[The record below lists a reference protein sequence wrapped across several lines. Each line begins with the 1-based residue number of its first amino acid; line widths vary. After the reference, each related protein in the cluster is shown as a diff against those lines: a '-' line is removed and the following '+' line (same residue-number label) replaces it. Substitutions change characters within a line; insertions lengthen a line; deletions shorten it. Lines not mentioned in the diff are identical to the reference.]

1 MTKRSILVIGLGRF
15 GVSTATTLANLG
27 HEVVVVDQREEYI
40 NAVKDTVLH
49 AMQADTTDERV
60 LERLGVRNFDVV
72 VICIGDDLRASIL
85 TTVLCRE
92 LGARTIIAKASDAL
106 HAKLLEKTGADR
118 VVQPELDGGV
128 RLARSISSKAIIDT
142 LDLSDGHSIA
152 ELRVPK
158 SWIGK
163 TLVGL
168 NARVKYGINVI
179 AIRHGGHVMDTVN
192 PDLPLNAEDTLFVIG
207 SNASIEKL
215 ENR

>member
-92 LGARTIIAKASDAL
+92 LGARTIIAKASDACTQSSWKRPARTAWCSRSL
-106 HAKLLEKTGADR
+106 TAECAWARIHQLQGHYRHAGFER
-118 VVQPELDGGV
+118 RP
-128 RLARSISSKAIIDT
+128 
-142 LDLSDGHSIA
+142 
-152 ELRVPK
+152 
-158 SWIGK
+158 
-163 TLVGL
+163 
-168 NARVKYGINVI
+168 
-179 AIRHGGHVMDTVN
+179 
-192 PDLPLNAEDTLFVIG
+192 
-207 SNASIEKL
+207 
-215 ENR
+215 

>member
-60 LERLGVRNFDVV
+60 LERLGVV